1 MTDMAADTPAP
12 APSSITGVGGAAPAD
27 GMQVQPDG
35 SGYKQYVTFMVGDR
49 AYGVDI
55 VAVREIQQW
64 SPTTALP
71 NQPHYMRGVLNLR
84 GTIVPVHDLRARF
97 GGAETEATENHV
109 VVIVWIGEQT
119 VGVLVDAVSDI
130 IGVHNEEIRPVPSSD
145 TDLDQSSIGGL
156 VTAESGMV
164 ALLDLDALFGAPV
177 L

>member
-1 MTDMAADTPAP
+1 MTHSQATAEAAAV
-12 APSSITGVGGAAPAD
+12 SSGQAATGIGSEDPVRTDA
-27 GMQVQPDG
+27 
-35 SGYKQYVTFMVGDR
+35 SGYKQYVTFMVGDH

-55 VAVREIQQW
+55 VAVREIKQW

-97 GGAETEATENHV
+97 GGPETEATENNV
-109 VVIVWIGEQT
+109 IVIVWIGEQT

-130 IGVHNEEIRPVPSSD
+130 IAVQAENIRPVPNSEG
-145 TDLDQSSIGGL
+145 DLDPSSIGGL

-164 ALLDLDALFGAPV
+164 ALLDLDALFGADAAGF
-177 L
+177 

>member
-1 MTDMAADTPAP
+1 MTVAAD
-12 APSSITGVGGAAPAD
+12 AAPNAAMPSVAAGMDAD
-27 GMQVQPDG
+27 APVQADA

-55 VAVREIQQW
+55 VAVREIKQW

-97 GGAETEATENHV
+97 GGPETEATENHV

-130 IGVHNEEIRPVPSSD
+130 IAVQADDIRPVPASEGG
-145 TDLDQSSIGGL
+145 LDQSSIGGL

-164 ALLDLDALFGAPV
+164 ALLDLDSLFGAGAGGF
-177 L
+177 